1 MPARST
7 PETALSSKAC
17 DPRPNTR
24 WPPPPPRLLA
34 VWCGNNEVFGCN
46 AQELRASRRLLADYE
61 RIFHKALPAVVSD
74 RDGVTA
80 YWPGSPW
87 RGDLDS
93 SHAAGASRGDTHFW
107 DVWHERHPVKDYE
120 KHRFRFVSEFG
131 MQSFSS
137 PETQATFCPPE
148 DDNVFGPTMKN
159 HQKGRGGNQIILD
172 YISRRYRFPEGQEA
186 LIYLSQLNQA
196 HCMQTGVEHWRRNMP
211 RCMGAL
217 YWQLNDCWPASS
229 WSSLEFTGRWK
240 ALHYIARRFF
250 APSLALAEVLGDETE
265 TIGNAR
271 RSSVRSVRLFT
282 VSDDP
287 VRHRGVLRWDLF
299 HLDGRL
305 LLGGRVA
312 VVLSPGK
319 ATRHRDLNFAAQ
331 IAEHGR
337 DALYLRI
344 ALEIGAG
351 RVSEETVF
359 LSPPRYLALPK
370 TRAAAALRMISPTRA
385 RIAFTSPVFQHRFVF
400 YFSGTP
406 HRASDNYFELYPRE
420 TKTIEVEF
428 DSRQRA
434 PRLRRRL
441 VFHSLADSY

>member
-1 MPARST
+1 
-7 PETALSSKAC
+7 
-17 DPRPNTR
+17 
-24 WPPPPPRLLA
+24 
-34 VWCGNNEVFGCN
+34 
-46 AQELRASRRLLADYE
+46 
-61 RIFHKALPAVVSD
+61 
-74 RDGVTA
+74 
-80 YWPGSPW
+80 
-87 RGDLDS
+87 
-93 SHAAGASRGDTHFW
+93 
-107 DVWHERHPVKDYE
+107 
-120 KHRFRFVSEFG
+120 
-131 MQSFSS
+131 
-137 PETQATFCPPE
+137 
-148 DDNVFGPTMKN
+148 
-159 HQKGRGGNQIILD
+159 
-172 YISRRYRFPEGQEA
+172 
-186 LIYLSQLNQA
+186 
-196 HCMQTGVEHWRRNMP
+196 
-211 RCMGAL
+211 
-217 YWQLNDCWPASS
+217 
-229 WSSLEFTGRWK
+229 
-240 ALHYIARRFF
+240 
-250 APSLALAEVLGDETE
+250 LAEVLGDETE